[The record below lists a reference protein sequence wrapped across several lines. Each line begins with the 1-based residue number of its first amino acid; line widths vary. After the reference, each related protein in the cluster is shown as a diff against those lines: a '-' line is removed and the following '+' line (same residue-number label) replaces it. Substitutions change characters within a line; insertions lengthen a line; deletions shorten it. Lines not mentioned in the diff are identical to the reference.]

1 MIVAVGGPPGS
12 GKTTVAER
20 FATAHAYALVSAGA
34 KFRELAKAKGMGLND
49 FGKIAEADPAIDRAL
64 DGSVLEDVLKLD
76 ATGRDVI
83 VDGRIQAPLLS
94 QRRVPCLKVW
104 IDAKLDVRTERIAGR
119 EKTALKETRRQI
131 VQREASERRR
141 YKAIYGIN
149 LADTSVYD
157 LVVDSSDKTPDEIVE
172 LVWSAVEEG

>member
-1 MIVAVGGPPGS
+1 MIVAIGGPPGS

-20 FATAHAYALVSAGA
+20 FAKAHVYALVSAGA
-34 KFRELAKAKGMGLND
+34 KFRELAKAKGAGLND

-64 DGSVLEDVLKLD
+64 DGSVLEEVLKLD

-83 VDGRIQAPLLS
+83 VDGRIQAPLLA

-119 EKTALKETRRQI
+119 EKTGLKETRREI
-131 VQREASERRR
+131 IQREASERRR

-149 LADTSVYD
+149 LADTTIYD